1 MISRFIFCAV
11 VGGVSLN
18 STYPA
23 TPKPLTSAQLRIKAK
38 EASVSAVCK
47 KKTKSKTVQDL
58 CKRWEKHDA

>member
-1 MISRFIFCAV
+1 VISRV
-11 VGGVSLN
+11 VLCVMMGGVGLN
-18 STYPA
+18 NLIPDE
-23 TPKPLTSAQLRIKAK
+23 PKPLTSAQLQIKAK